1 MWHWNG
7 FLHRIRLHGS
17 LIWRHRWTLT
27 AFRFFLHKCL
37 DRRESGE
44 RGEKVSQYSHP
55 SYHLKVWAHLKQPVG
70 WHAELCCPLPLHS
83 LPLSYNIKLQLWQLR
98 RSSWAVWERAPQ
110 PCTAGD
116 FGSFSLMQGRKET
129 KKDVAHPQFCPT
141 PCLFS
146 LLSSPAAGSWKKKEE
161 EGSDKMWAMMMM
173 TMMMLR
179 LGGSEGPAINNNV
192 EMSTGVHRVAEMKG
206 AGTFNETVLH
216 ICQKNHTS
224 DMFCRGRRG

>member
-1 MWHWNG
+1 
-7 FLHRIRLHGS
+7 
-17 LIWRHRWTLT
+17 
-27 AFRFFLHKCL
+27 
-37 DRRESGE
+37 
-44 RGEKVSQYSHP
+44 
-55 SYHLKVWAHLKQPVG
+55 
-70 WHAELCCPLPLHS
+70 
-83 LPLSYNIKLQLWQLR
+83 
-98 RSSWAVWERAPQ
+98 
-110 PCTAGD
+110 
-116 FGSFSLMQGRKET
+116 MQGRKET
-129 KKDVAHPQFCPT
+129 KKDVAHPQFCPA